1 MCFKGTPDMSLSDQL
16 CNACATGNLLEI
28 ITLLQNGADVNIKNV
43 FNRTAIQVS
52 NKNLLNWL
60 FSEVILNI
68 FGRFQSVLLA
78 SSLIYFLVLVLC
90 VRGWGLR
97 PPHSTLQ
104 ISTSF
109 DNVIFILNTI
119 VSDRCKYFLKCR
131 NLYVAVISLDS
142 PK

>member
-1 MCFKGTPDMSLSDQL
+1 MRFKGTPDMSLSDQL

-28 ITLLQNGADVNIKNV
+28 TTLLQNGADVNIKNV

-52 NKNLLNWL
+52 NKNRLNWL

-90 VRGWGLR
+90 VRGWGLL
-97 PPHSTLQ
+97 TCALQ

-109 DNVIFILNTI
+109 DNVIIILNTI

>member
-1 MCFKGTPDMSLSDQL
+1 MRFKGTPDMSLSDQL

-52 NKNLLNWL
+52 NKNRLNWL
-60 FSEVILNI
+60 FSKVILNI

-90 VRGWGLR
+90 VRGWGLLTC
-97 PPHSTLQ
+97 TLQ

-109 DNVIFILNTI
+109 DNVIIILNTI

>member
-1 MCFKGTPDMSLSDQL
+1 MSLSDQL

-78 SSLIYFLVLVLC
+78 NSLIYFLVLVLC
-90 VRGWGLR
+90 VRG
-97 PPHSTLQ
+97 
-104 ISTSF
+104 
-109 DNVIFILNTI
+109 
-119 VSDRCKYFLKCR
+119 
-131 NLYVAVISLDS
+131 
-142 PK
+142 